1 MFGIRNFLK
10 RHLSVE
16 ALTSSVERK
25 IASDMARDPSHP
37 RNAIGGKLIASIQ
50 SVREQAIA
58 RRELEDLVPAHNIR
72 AIEVKAEM
80 DFFVSQT
87 PEWQVAHADERERI
101 QRAID
106 SLNQTSERIKS
117 LADTA
122 GIELNAVDIHHG
134 ALSTWKQ
141 P

>member
-25 IASDMARDPSHP
+25 IASD
-37 RNAIGGKLIASIQ
+37 

-87 PEWQVAHADERERI
+87 PEWQVAHSAERERI

>member
-1 MFGIRNFLK
+1 MFGIRKALK
-10 RHLSVE
+10 QLFSIE
-16 ALTSSVERK
+16 SISTAIESK

-37 RNAIGGKLIASIQ
+37 RNAVGGELIASIQ

-58 RRELEDLVPAHNIR
+58 RRELEALVPSHNIR

-87 PEWQVAHADERERI
+87 PEWQVAHSAERERI

>member
-10 RHLSVE
+10 RNFSIEAMTQAVE
-16 ALTSSVERK
+16 GK
-25 IASDMARDPSHP
+25 IARDMARDPSHP
-37 RNAIGGKLIASIQ
+37 RNAVGGALIASIQ
-50 SVREQAIA
+50 SVRKQAIA

-87 PEWQVAHADERERI
+87 PEWQVAHSAERERI

-106 SLNQTSERIKS
+106 SLNQTSELIKS

>member
-10 RHLSVE
+10 RNFSIE
-16 ALTSSVERK
+16 AMTTAVERK
-25 IASDMARDPSHP
+25 IASDMAANPAHP
-37 RNAIGGKLIASIQ
+37 RNAIGGELIASIQ

-58 RRELEDLVPAHNIR
+58 RRELEALVPEHNR
-72 AIEVKAEM
+72 QAIEVKAEM

-87 PEWQVAHADERERI
+87 PEWQVAHSAERERI

-117 LADTA
+117 LAETA
-122 GIELNAVDIHHG
+122 GIDLDAVSIND
-134 ALSTWKQ
+134 
-141 P
+141 